1 MTTDINLNLDIELSI
16 NSKLGKSQKESLISD
31 LREQLKSVIELKI
44 CDLEIKH
51 QKLLDGY
58 NLEIYCD
65 EI

>member
-16 NSKLGKSQKESLISD
+16 NSKLGKSQIESLISD